1 MVAMKHL
8 FQPIS
13 IGGMEVP
20 NRIFMAALGLRYEM
34 ERYRDFYVERARGG
48 AGLLCCNLITL
59 DREGPGPQAPAIE
72 RDARIPVLQEMT
84 TAIHLAGS
92 KVAAQLAA
100 RLNWVRA
107 DGTVETVGPSAVN
120 LARRSGSS
128 DPRPLTTGEVQYVVE
143 GMGEAARR
151 AREAGFDAVELHA
164 LAGTSLLSQFMSP
177 VTNSRTDGYGG
188 SLEARLC
195 LLLETMQSIRDKA
208 GADFPVIVRISGTDF
223 ISGGYGLDEARQV
236 AIVLERQ
243 GVSALNVSTGW
254 YRVSTVPFIQMGVP
268 QGAWVCLAEGVKQ
281 VVRVPV
287 IGGTNVRDPGY
298 AEGLLAAGK
307 VDMVYMARALIADPQ
322 LPLKAARGDVAD
334 IRPCTACCHCMD
346 SNLEESGLECSVN
359 ARAGKEAHYPV
370 VPAAQ
375 PRKVLVIGGG
385 PAGMEAARVAAE
397 RGHRVVLWES
407 GKELGGALLTAALP
421 PRKQSIGD
429 FTRYLAHQ
437 MERLRVEVRLHHT
450 ATTERVLEEK
460 ADVVVVATGA
470 EPVLPQIPGVDR
482 ELVSLAADVLAGRR
496 KAGQRVVVVGGEM
509 VGCEVAEFL
518 AQQGREVTLLARRE
532 RVADDM
538 GRTYRWVMLRRLQ
551 ELGVCTET
559 VVNVVEVKD
568 DGVVGFQQGVSRFFP
583 AGSVV
588 LAVGFYPDSR
598 LVKALEGKVKELHA
612 IGDCVRPGRIA
623 GAIEEGLRLGLQL

>member
-1 MVAMKHL
+1 MVATKHL
-8 FQPIS
+8 FQPIT

-34 ERYRDFYVERARGG
+34 GRYRDFYVERAQGG

-72 RDARIPVLQEMT
+72 RDARIPVLREMT
-84 TAIHLAGS
+84 TAIHRAGA
-92 KVAAQLAA
+92 KGAAQLAA

-107 DGTVETVGPSAVN
+107 DGTVETVGPSSVN
-120 LARRSGSS
+120 LARRSGSP
-128 DPRPLTTGEVQYVVE
+128 DPRPLTPGEAQYVVE

-177 VTNSRTDGYGG
+177 ATNTRTDGYGG
-188 SLEARLC
+188 SLEARLR
-195 LLLETMQSIRDKA
+195 LLLETMQSIREKA
-208 GADFPVIVRISGTDF
+208 GPDFPVIVRISGTDF

-236 AIVLERQ
+236 AIVLERH
-243 GVSALNVSTGW
+243 GASALNVSTGW

-268 QGAWVCLAEGVKQ
+268 QGAWVYLAEGVKQ
-281 VVRVPV
+281 VVRVPI

-334 IRPCTACCHCMD
+334 TRPCTACCHCMD

-359 ARAGKEAHYPV
+359 ARAGREGLYPV
-370 VPAAQ
+370 ATAAQ

-385 PAGMEAARVAAE
+385 PAGMEVARVAAE

-407 GKELGGALLTAALP
+407 SKELGGALLTAALP

-429 FTRYLAHQ
+429 FTRYLVRQ
-437 MERLRVEVRLHHT
+437 MDRLKVEVRLDHP
-450 ATTERVLEEK
+450 ATVERVLDER
-460 ADVVVVATGA
+460 ADAIVVATGA
-470 EPVLPQIPGVDR
+470 RPVVPQIPGIDK
-482 ELVSLAADVLAGRR
+482 ELVSLAVDVLAGRT
-496 KAGQRVVVVGGEM
+496 KVGQRAVVVGGEM

-538 GRTYRWVMLRRLQ
+538 GRTHRWVMLRRLQ
-551 ELGVCTET
+551 ELGVSTET
-559 VVNVVEVKD
+559 GVNVTEVRD
-568 DGVVGFQQGVSRFFP
+568 NGVVGLQAGSPRLFP
-583 AGSVV
+583 ADSVV
-588 LAVGFYPDSR
+588 LAVGFHPDNR
-598 LVKALEGKVKELHA
+598 LLKELEGKVKELHA